1 MKACLGLLLTMCG
14 VMAAPQVSD
23 TPEAVTVQTATY
35 RLVLPRD
42 KALVRLSVPSAAG
55 LQPVTRPGGE
65 DAWYG
70 YNDPTGEVRSS
81 ASRPTIAID
90 RRAEHVTVTVTCAVG
105 PLTHRADYLC
115 RDDMVVVRSLLSGE
129 VPANANL
136 MRVAPRF
143 DLDLARFGEYA
154 FADQSEKSHT
164 GRFPATRPW
173 YLGTGAWG
181 SGDTAGNLSE
191 REPFWMV
198 HQGGRGLAVVYPYRR
213 ELWVGVSHF
222 IQQWTGGAN
231 YAYSGLADAGVV
243 GRDVV
248 FAWVPVADGG
258 PAALRAGLPR
268 VLAAVQSLIETR
280 ALPVER
286 LARLSAVR
294 RRLDSLA
301 KELASPA
308 TDPAQRLRRWRL
320 RVAWQ
325 AAHRCLDRGEGLA
338 AEAVLGE

>member
-1 MKACLGLLLTMCG
+1 MSVCLGLLLTMSG
-14 VMAAPQVSD
+14 ALAVPSVSD
-23 TPEAVTVQTATY
+23 TPEAVSVQAATY

-42 KALVRLSVPSAAG
+42 RALVRLEVPSADG
-55 LQPVTRPGGE
+55 LRPVTRPGGE

-70 YNDPTGEVRSS
+70 FNDPTGEVRSS
-81 ASRPTIAID
+81 AARPTMVID
-90 RRAEHVTVTVTCAVG
+90 RRSDHVTVTVTCAVG
-105 PLTHRADYLC
+105 ALTHRADYLC
-115 RDDMVVVRSLLSGE
+115 RDDLVVVRSLLSGP
-129 VPANANL
+129 VPASASL
-136 MRVAPRF
+136 IRIAPRF

-154 FADQSEKSHT
+154 FADQSDKLHT

-181 SGDTAGNLSE
+181 SGDTAGGLSE

-198 HQGGRGLAVVYPYRR
+198 HQGGRGLAVVYPFRR

-231 YAYSGLADAGVV
+231 YAYTGLADAGVV

-258 PAALRAGLPR
+258 PAALRADLPR
-268 VLAAVQSLIETR
+268 ILAAVQSLIETR

-286 LARLSAVR
+286 LARISAVR
-294 RRLDSLA
+294 RRLDALA
-301 KELASPA
+301 KELAAPV
-308 TDPAQRLRRWRL
+308 TDPAQRLRRWRQ

-325 AAHRCLDRGEGLA
+325 AAQRCLDRGEGLA